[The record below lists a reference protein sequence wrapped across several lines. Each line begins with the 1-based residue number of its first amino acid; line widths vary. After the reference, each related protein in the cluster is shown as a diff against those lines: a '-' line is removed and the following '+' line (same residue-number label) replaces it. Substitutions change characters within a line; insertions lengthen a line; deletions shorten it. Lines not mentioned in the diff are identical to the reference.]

1 MLEILI
7 AIVVAFAA
15 GWYISGVFNRWIFSL
30 ILDKLGVDHKKLRE
44 LNQDLERELGDEP
57 KSKPQPDVQVKLE
70 QHLGTIYA
78 YRKDNNEF
86 IAQGRDRQE
95 LLAAMLARFPTE
107 DKFRLSIVEGTEL
120 LEPVA
125 KTQQ

>member
-15 GWYISGVFNRWIFSL
+15 GWHISGVFNRWIFSL

-57 KSKPQPDVQVKLE
+57 KSTQQPDVQVKLE